1 MTTETQMALNLD
13 TLFEVAKRND
23 EKKEQQKIIDLYQKW
38 LNVETVIGFTG
49 HFSAGKSSMIN
60 HILDQSILPS
70 SPIPTSANIVEIK
83 HGDEHVTYHLN
94 QERYA
99 TSSSIDMEE
108 VHRLSKNGEEV
119 QSLTIETDLPSLKG
133 TTLMDTP
140 GIDSADDQEF
150 ARTLSRVHLIDYFVY
165 VVDYNHVQSEIN
177 FQFLYELEKK
187 SVPYIIVVNQ
197 VDKHDAKEMTMSD
210 YLNAL
215 RESCELWGLN
225 PDAIFTTS
233 LIDLDHEHNQLDELK
248 SYIDRVTDTIQ
259 DQLELRLKVEVETVI
274 DQLANRY
281 YDEANQTLNAADE
294 QTYQR
299 QYDELKEQL
308 SLLNLDQR
316 QFITQYKQTIGKIVN
331 EAYVMTADTRE
342 LAKAYLESLQPK
354 FKVGGL
360 FSKKKTDEEK
370 ERRRDQFINQ
380 LQEKVT
386 TEISW
391 HVRNTLLETYNQQ
404 SLSNSQLKQRLQQY
418 DFQINE
424 AILLETHNSSAEIT
438 GHYVLNYTE
447 NLQTK
452 LNQSIKEDVTPLLEQ
467 LFTEIANAT
476 EDQQEQL
483 TEQLKDIEEHLEN
496 ARESNQETL
505 EKKQFIDYLKR
516 ETWMTT
522 SDHSLLKDAINHK
535 EAEQTK
541 VLIDDIISDSITDSI
556 TSSDSEP
563 SYNQSTLVVE
573 EVQTQAQNILS
584 YLETMPLLTE
594 FYSSI
599 QKSLTQLDQQQY
611 TVALFGAFSAGKSSF
626 ANAWVGQAILPV
638 SPNPTTAAINK
649 IAPPNRPREH
659 GEVTV
664 QFKTENTLLHQV
676 SKVLEPVTDK
686 QFNTIEQLYS
696 FIDKQQQDLQ
706 AMLSKTDW
714 SFVEAFFTG
723 KQQSEQYL
731 GETLTSSLQTFE
743 PYVTDETLSCYVEEI
758 TVYYDC
764 ELTRQGVTLVDTPGA
779 DSIHARHTNV
789 SMHYVRHSDVIV
801 YVNYYNHAFA
811 RADREFLSQLGRV
824 KSSFSLDKMFFILN
838 AADLAKDD
846 QELNDVK
853 DYLSEQLRQ
862 YGIESPQ
869 IFPLSSKRLNEDVSQ
884 KYSDS
889 RAVAFFDRFQQF
901 IETDAKLLTAQ
912 TLSQEI
918 ENLKVFVTQT
928 VHELQENQ
936 VEQEQ
941 RIQQY
946 EEQFKSLKQ
955 FLSSMDK
962 TIYEQQINQQ
972 IDELVYYLN
981 DRVMIQLNEMMK
993 EVINPTTITQKG
1005 KRGQTQLK
1013 QAIKQLAI
1021 NAENRL
1027 ETEFHSTNMILDRH
1041 FQQVLQS
1048 ISQDINRFV
1057 DSETDFEQLYIAEQ
1071 AMEEATNEKFISIID
1086 SNSLNQFVSF
1096 YKDQKQFFVEQQVK
1110 TLFEELKAHV
1120 QSNLNEIQDQF
1131 LLSLKKHYQN
1141 QIEVTYHTESE
1152 RYLTNIR
1159 HMIDSKAQLYG
1170 DAEQANQLRELHD
1183 EFI

>member
-1 MTTETQMALNLD
+1 MTTGTQMALNLD

-23 EKKEQQKIIDLYQKW
+23 EKIEQQKIMDLYQKW

-60 HILDQSILPS
+60 HILNQSILPS

-83 HGDEHVTYHLN
+83 HGDEHVTYNLN
-94 QERYA
+94 QNRYA

-197 VDKHDAKEMTMSD
+197 VDKHNAEEMTMTN

-215 RESCELWGLN
+215 RESCDVWGLN

-233 LIDLDHEHNQLDELK
+233 LIDIGHEYNQLDELK
-248 SYIDRVTDTIQ
+248 SYVDRLTDTMQ
-259 DQLELRLKVEVETVI
+259 DQLDSRIKVEVETVI

-281 YDEANQTLNAADE
+281 YDEANQTLNAANE

-331 EAYVMTADTRE
+331 EAYVMTSDTRE

-391 HVRNTLLETYNQQ
+391 HIRHELIETYNQQ
-404 SLSNSQLKQRLQQY
+404 SLSNIELKQALQQY

-424 AILLETHNSSAEIT
+424 AILLESHNSSAEIT
-438 GHYVLNYTE
+438 GHYVLNYTDG
-447 NLQTK
+447 LQSK
-452 LNQSIKEDVTPLLEQ
+452 LNQAIKEHVTPLLEQ
-467 LFTEIANAT
+467 LFTEIAKST
-476 EDQQEQL
+476 EDKQEQL
-483 TEQLKDIEEHLEN
+483 NEQLKEIEEHLEN
-496 ARESNQETL
+496 AKRSNQETL
-505 EKKQFIDYLKR
+505 EKKQFIDQLKR

-522 SDHSLLKDAINHK
+522 SDHSLLEDAIKHK
-535 EAEQTK
+535 EANQTK
-541 VLIDDIISDSITDSI
+541 VLIDDIISDSIIDSV
-556 TSSDSEP
+556 TSSESEAP
-563 SYNQSTLVVE
+563 QNQSTIE
-573 EVQTQAQNILS
+573 IEKIQTEAKTILS
-584 YLETMPLLTE
+584 RIETMPMLTE
-594 FYSSI
+594 FYDSI
-599 QKSLTQLDQQQY
+599 QKNLTQLEQQQY

-626 ANAWVGQAILPV
+626 ANAWVGEAILPV

-649 IAPPNRPREH
+649 IAPPNRTREH
-659 GEVTV
+659 GDVIV

-676 SKVLEPVTDK
+676 SKVLEPITDK
-686 QFNTIEQLYS
+686 QFNSIEQLYS
-696 FIDKQQQDLQ
+696 FIDKQQHNLQ
-706 AMLSKTDW
+706 ALLSKTDW
-714 SFVEAFFTG
+714 SFVEAFFIG
-723 KQQSEQYL
+723 KQQSRQYL
-731 GETLTSSLQTFE
+731 GESITSSVQAFE

-758 TVYYDC
+758 TVYYNCD
-764 ELTRQGVTLVDTPGA
+764 LTQQGVTLVDTPGA

-789 SMHYVRHSDVIV
+789 SMHYVRHSDLIV

-838 AADLAKDD
+838 AADLAKDN

-853 DYLSEQLRQ
+853 QYLSEQLQQ

-869 IFPLSSKRLNEDVSQ
+869 IFALSSKRLNEDVSQ

-889 RAVAFFDRFQQF
+889 YAVAFFERFQQF

-918 ENLKVFVTQT
+918 GNLEAFIAQT
-928 VHELQENQ
+928 VQELQENQ
-936 VEQEQ
+936 IEQEQ

-972 IDELVYYLN
+972 IDELIHYLN

-1027 ETEFHSTNMILDRH
+1027 ETEFHSTNMVLDRH

-1057 DSETDFEQLYIAEQ
+1057 DSETDFERLNIAEQ
-1071 AMEEATNEKFISIID
+1071 ALEDGTHEMFYSIVNM
-1086 SNSLNQFVSF
+1086 NSLDYFVSM
-1096 YKDQKQFFVEQQVK
+1096 YKDQKQFFVEQHVK
-1110 TLFEELKAHV
+1110 TLFEELKTHV

-1131 LLSLKKHYQN
+1131 LLSFKAHYQN
-1141 QIEVTYHTESE
+1141 QIELTYQTETN

-1159 HMIDSKAQLYG
+1159 HMIDSKAQLYH
-1170 DAEQANQLRELHD
+1170 DANQANQLRELHH
-1183 EFI
+1183 EII